1 MSQLIIHL
9 SRRKLPNFN
18 NILIISLS
26 ILLLQN
32 SFHPTIASFELQKP
46 FNVIIV
52 GGSSGM
58 GKATAVSTVK
68 RGGNVLIISRNRE
81 KLTSASRDI
90 LEEAAHQEIKGKKVE
105 GSIGT
110 VETGIE
116 TEANNR
122 NIGSV
127 QTAVLDVTNE
137 ESVMEFTN
145 QHLVKGEWDGLV
157 FSAAGKAPHG
167 PITSLPTSQT
177 RELFETKF
185 WGAYLCAKY
194 VSPYLNDGG
203 SIVFVSGVLNRRPGL
218 NCSPLAS
225 TNGALEGLTRALA
238 LELGPTLRVNCL
250 SPGFCNTERFDHMDA
265 SKKEAM
271 LRNTADSLPLQRV
284 GMPSDMGES
293 IFFLLTASFCTG
305 VVLDCDGGHH
315 IRQYANK
322 STDPFRKGN

>member
-1 MSQLIIHL
+1 M
-9 SRRKLPNFN
+9 
-18 NILIISLS
+18 
-26 ILLLQN
+26 
-32 SFHPTIASFELQKP
+32 
-46 FNVIIV
+46 NV
-52 GGSSGM
+52 GSVR
-58 GKATAVSTVK
+58 TAVS
-68 RGGNVLIISRNRE
+68 NVT
-81 KLTSASRDI
+81 K
-90 LEEAAHQEIKGKKVE
+90 
-105 GSIGT
+105 
-110 VETGIE
+110 
-116 TEANNR
+116 
-122 NIGSV
+122 
-127 QTAVLDVTNE
+127 E

-145 QHLVKGEWDGLV
+145 QHLVKGKWAGLV

-167 PITSLPTSQT
+167 PITTLPTSQT

-194 VSPYLNDGG
+194 ISPYLNDGG

-250 SPGFCNTERFDHMDA
+250 SPGFCNTERFDHMDKT
-265 SKKEAM
+265 KKEAM

-284 GMPSDMGES
+284 GMPIDMGES
-293 IFFLLTASFCTG
+293 IYFLLTASFCTG

-322 STDPFRKGN
+322 STDPFRKEDS